1 MARCSHRLV
10 KTTLVDARHGDRLEH
25 SLPSS
30 QSFWAFNFQAFSKSA
45 WSCPESGCMKS
56 NVLSLGRAVAVLRR
70 IGGARRLCFQW
81 TGGQHESQHDFD
93 FLLKC
98 LGHSHIEPAV
108 EEGSSHFSCQSC
120 VLWGKTM
127 YEKFSGDLSF
137 SLVISCMWWACR
149 RKGGPWPVYC
159 LDFKEFPGSVALWQ
173 KKGRVFE
180 GRSLK
185 SKCGGQASV
194 KMVAAD
200 VPIWA
205 DEASHTSGSSVL
217 FFPKPC
223 FGPWVDVWLH
233 KKIGRSCLL
242 IKLRSDNRSLT
253 GRNAS
258 LGIHWFSACDL
269 PW

>member
-56 NVLSLGRAVAVLRR
+56 NVLSLGCAVAVLRR
-70 IGGARRLCFQW
+70 IGGARRLYFQW

-98 LGHSHIEPAV
+98 LGHSHVEPAV

-127 YEKFSGDLSF
+127 YEKFSGDFKFLDSHFLHVVSMQEKGWSMTPWLQRVSWFCCIVAKEGEDFWSTWRTKTLRILRVNARTWGISEKIRKPRF
-137 SLVISCMWWACR
+137 SIE
-149 RKGGPWPVYC
+149 
-159 LDFKEFPGSVALWQ
+159 D
-173 KKGRVFE
+173 
-180 GRSLK
+180 
-185 SKCGGQASV
+185 
-194 KMVAAD
+194 
-200 VPIWA
+200 
-205 DEASHTSGSSVL
+205 
-217 FFPKPC
+217 
-223 FGPWVDVWLH
+223 
-233 KKIGRSCLL
+233 
-242 IKLRSDNRSLT
+242 
-253 GRNAS
+253 
-258 LGIHWFSACDL
+258 LGYWF
-269 PW
+269 WTRT